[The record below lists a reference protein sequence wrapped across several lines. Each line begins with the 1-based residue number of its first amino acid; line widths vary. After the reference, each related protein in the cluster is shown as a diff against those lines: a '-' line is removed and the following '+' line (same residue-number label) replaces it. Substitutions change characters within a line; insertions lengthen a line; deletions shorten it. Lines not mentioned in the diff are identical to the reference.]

1 MAQNCAAIPTT
12 LLESTLFG
20 TTRGSYTGAENR
32 KGLLKQADGGT
43 LFLDEVNSMDLSLQ
57 AKILKAIEEKRF
69 RPVGGEQDVH
79 RDVRIVS
86 AMNVDPITA
95 VRAGLLDG
103 PAE

>member
-1 MAQNCAAIPTT
+1 MWRKTARPSQPPCWRAPCSALRVGAIP
-12 LLESTLFG
+12 
-20 TTRGSYTGAENR
+20 
-32 KGLLKQADGGT
+32 ADGGT

-79 RDVRIVS
+79 SDVRIVS

-95 VRAGLLDG
+95 VREGLLRRDLFYRLG
-103 PAE
+103 VV